1 MLTGPALVTDA
12 RPGVWRHHQPLAS
25 YIHQSDVSQS
35 GRRTSERKEGKMLT
49 WAIIFGV
56 AALVLAVFGFRGA
69 AGVALTITKL
79 LVAVFLIVFLV
90 TLILAVL

>member
-1 MLTGPALVTDA
+1 
-12 RPGVWRHHQPLAS
+12 
-25 YIHQSDVSQS
+25 
-35 GRRTSERKEGKMLT
+35 MLT